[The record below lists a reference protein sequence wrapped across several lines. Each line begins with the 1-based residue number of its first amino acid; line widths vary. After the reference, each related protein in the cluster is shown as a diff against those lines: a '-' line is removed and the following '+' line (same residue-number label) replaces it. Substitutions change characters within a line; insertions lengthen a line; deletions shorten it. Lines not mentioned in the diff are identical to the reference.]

1 MPAPPPSV
9 SRPQVGERVSY
20 SILGTYCEYT
30 AVPMGKLL
38 RVPDGIG
45 VDVATCL
52 PVQGLTAHYLT
63 TDAHAKLCQPGQW
76 MLIHGV
82 GGGTCQWAAQMAK
95 AMGRAAHPPS
105 PPCRF

>member
-1 MPAPPPSV
+1 
-9 SRPQVGERVSY
+9 VSY